1 MSTTAVTSEA
11 PSRFLPQFWKRT
23 MGFLSESTRMRSQTV
38 MRFLA
43 CCFSIWSMAT
53 DRMGRWM
60 RSQPSFIAS
69 S

>member
-1 MSTTAVTSEA
+1 
-11 PSRFLPQFWKRT
+11 

-53 DRMGRWM
+53 ERIGRWM